1 MPDTEGFR
9 VNRLRRRRRGRVERW
24 QTWLLYGM
32 AALVGFAAVLGAWY
46 VAGGL
51 GDDEAEPKPQGYI
64 ALLTF
69 KGEGGGSPA
78 AAALVIKDAATK
90 EYSVY
95 VVPRELLLEGPHG
108 EYVMAGDA
116 MTGGT
121 LRQDMQR
128 VIGTKI
134 DGEFALPAESLVRLA
149 GASKLRLDLEK
160 PVALKLGGV
169 KRGYSGETTV
179 PAADVPDLMAASG
192 PSGYDASRMQE
203 AVWTAALDTASLRPL
218 QELRQSA
225 RRIARSSSDT
235 GRVDLVD
242 ALVGL
247 SSGHALVERVPSS
260 SRVAE
265 GQFAFLPD
273 TSAITAQITRHA
285 PGYRSRFTVILRN
298 GNGRVG
304 VAEAAALRLAGL
316 DVNLPSP
323 TNADSFDYRQ
333 TQILAGKDALRV
345 AQDIR
350 AILGRGVVLDGAQLP
365 PTTVVVILG
374 SDVKAADLEPKDEQ

>member
-1 MPDTEGFR
+1 MVWRPPSASPRCSAPG
-9 VNRLRRRRRGRVERW
+9 
-24 QTWLLYGM
+24 TWPP
-32 AALVGFAAVLGAWY
+32 ASAS
-46 VAGGL
+46 
-51 GDDEAEPKPQGYI
+51 DETKAKPQGYL

-69 KGEGGGSPA
+69 KGEDGGSPT
-78 AAALVIKDAATK
+78 AAALVIRDAATK
-90 EYSVY
+90 EHSLY
-95 VVPRELLLEGPHG
+95 VIPRELLLEGPNG

-121 LRQDMQR
+121 LKQDLQR
-128 VIGTKI
+128 VINARI
-134 DGEFALPAESLVRLA
+134 DREFELPADSLTRLA
-149 GASKLRLDLEK
+149 GAGELQLDLAK
-160 PVALKLGGV
+160 PVALQIAGAR
-169 KRGYSGETTV
+169 RGYSGKATV

-192 PSGYDASRMQE
+192 PTGYDASDMQE
-203 AVWTAALDTASLRPL
+203 AVWTAALNTASLRPL
-218 QELRQSA
+218 PELRRSA
-225 RRIARSSSDT
+225 RQIARASAGA
-235 GRVDLVD
+235 GRADLVD

-247 SSGHALVERVPSS
+247 SSGDAIVQRVPSD

-273 TSAITAQITRHA
+273 PAAITAQITRHS

-304 VAEAAALRLAGL
+304 VAEAAALLLAGL

-323 TNADSFDYRQ
+323 TNADSFDYKQ
-333 TQILAGKDALRV
+333 TQILAGKSALQV

-350 AILGRGVVLDGAQLP
+350 AILGRGVVLNGAQLP
-365 PTTVVVILG
+365 PTTVMVILG